1 MDLRSHPSLK
11 YWFSGRRVCV
21 VGLGKSGVAAAKLL
35 EKLGALVSV
44 TEKRPRG
51 QVASWIGELPSVVPV
66 ETGGHG
72 FLSKDWDL
80 IVTSPGVPGVL
91 WRPFAER
98 GVPVLGEMELGYRV
112 LTLAGRWPVRT
123 AAITGT
129 NGKTTTTALLGEMA
143 KAAGLTTVVAGNI
156 GTPLCAV
163 ADKIH
168 GDTTLILEVSSYQ
181 LETAEAFR
189 AAAGAVLN
197 VTPDHLARH
206 GTLEAYARA
215 KFRLFQNGGAAVLN
229 AADAWDRRLAVSV
242 PGNVYWF
249 GLSPRKEPGVYRV
262 GNRLVST
269 IPGAEGSWA
278 PPARLAGDHN
288 VENALAAAACAR
300 LLGVPSSAVAKALR
314 EFPGVEH
321 RLEFVREV
329 RGVRFVNDSKGT
341 NVDSTV
347 IALKA
352 FPQGGVHLILG
363 GEDKGAPYLPLI
375 PLIKTRVKAVYVIG
389 EAEPQIRRD
398 LGKALS
404 LVKAGTLEKAL
415 DQAFRAAVP
424 GDTIL
429 LSPACASFDQFNNFE
444 HRGRVF
450 KELVKA
456 L

>member
-1 MDLRSHPSLK
+1 
-11 YWFSGRRVCV
+11 
-21 VGLGKSGVAAAKLL
+21 
-35 EKLGALVSV
+35 
-44 TEKRPRG
+44 
-51 QVASWIGELPSVVPV
+51 
-66 ETGGHG
+66 
-72 FLSKDWDL
+72 
-80 IVTSPGVPGVL
+80 
-91 WRPFAER
+91 
-98 GVPVLGEMELGYRV
+98 
-112 LTLAGRWPVRT
+112 
-123 AAITGT
+123 
-129 NGKTTTTALLGEMA
+129 
-143 KAAGLTTVVAGNI
+143 
-156 GTPLCAV
+156 
-163 ADKIH
+163 
-168 GDTTLILEVSSYQ
+168 
-181 LETAEAFR
+181 
-189 AAAGAVLN
+189 
-197 VTPDHLARH
+197 
-206 GTLEAYARA
+206 
-215 KFRLFQNGGAAVLN
+215 
-229 AADAWDRRLAVSV
+229 
-242 PGNVYWF
+242 
-249 GLSPRKEPGVYRV
+249 
-262 GNRLVST
+262 
-269 IPGAEGSWA
+269 
-278 PPARLAGDHN
+278 